1 MIKKILFDKKDRK
14 YYWEKG
20 DLNTSLGLIKESE
33 MNKEE
38 AVSNTNQ
45 KFRVMTANFIDN
57 LEKIKTGPAHTSLKD
72 IGAILTYTGISK
84 NSIVAEAGTG
94 CGYLTSIIA
103 RFVKR
108 VESYEKNEDFFNL
121 SRKNLEMLKI
131 DNVDIHNKDISDLK
145 VKFDLI
151 ILDLPD
157 PWNYKLENNL
167 KEGGYLVAYLP
178 NITQVKTLVNE
189 SKLHHEKTIEILERE
204 WYVDER
210 LRPKNFK
217 LGHSAFLV
225 FLRKS

>member
-1 MIKKILFDKKDRK
+1 MIRKALFDKKERK

-20 DLNTSLGLIKESE
+20 DLNTSFGLIKESE
-33 MNKEE
+33 MSKEE

-45 KFRVMTANFIDN
+45 KFRVMTANFLDN
-57 LEKIKTGPAHTSLKD
+57 LEKIKTGPAYTSLKD

-84 NSIVAEAGTG
+84 DSVIAEAGTG
-94 CGYLTSIIA
+94 SGFLTSILS

-108 VESYEKNEDFFNL
+108 IESYEKNADFFNL

-131 DNVDIHNKDISDLK
+131 NNVNLHNNDISELK
-145 VKFDLI
+145 GKFDLI
-151 ILDLPD
+151 ILDLLD
-157 PWNYKLENNL
+157 PWDYRLEENL
-167 KEGGYLVAYLP
+167 KEGCYLVAYLP
-178 NITQVKTLVNE
+178 NITQVKALVNE
-189 SKLHHEKTIEILERE
+189 SKLFHEKTIEILERE

-210 LRPKNFK
+210 LRPKNFR

>member
-1 MIKKILFDKKDRK
+1 MIRKALFDKKERK

-20 DLNTSLGLIKESE
+20 DLNTSFGLIKESE
-33 MNKEE
+33 MSKEE

-45 KFRVMTANFIDN
+45 KFRVMTANFLDN
-57 LEKIKTGPAHTSLKD
+57 LEKIKTGPAYTNLKD

-84 NSIVAEAGTG
+84 DSVIAEAGTG
-94 CGYLTSIIA
+94 SGFLTSVLS

-108 VESYEKNEDFFNL
+108 IESYEKNADFFNL

-131 DNVDIHNKDISDLK
+131 NNVNLHNNDISELK
-145 VKFDLI
+145 GKFDLI
-151 ILDLPD
+151 ILDLLD
-157 PWNYKLENNL
+157 PWNYRLEENL
-167 KEGGYLVAYLP
+167 KEGCYLVAYLP
-178 NITQVKTLVNE
+178 NITQVKALVNE
-189 SKLHHEKTIEILERE
+189 SRLYHEKTIEILERE

-225 FLRKS
+225 FLRKK

>member
-33 MNKEE
+33 MGKEE

-45 KFRVMTANFIDN
+45 KFRVMTANFLDN
-57 LEKIKTGPAHTSLKD
+57 LEKIKTGPAYTSLKD
-72 IGAILTYTGISK
+72 IGAILTCTGINK
-84 NSIVAEAGTG
+84 DSIVAEAGTG
-94 CGYLTSIIA
+94 SGYLTSIIA

-108 VESYEKNEDFFNL
+108 VESYEKNSDFFNL
-121 SRKNLEMLKI
+121 SKNNLEILKI
-131 DNVDIHNKDISDLK
+131 DNVNCHNKDISELK
-145 VKFDLI
+145 GKFDLI
-151 ILDLPD
+151 ILDLLD
-157 PWNYKLENNL
+157 PWNYKLEENL
-167 KEGGYLVAYLP
+167 KEGCYLVAYLP
-178 NITQVKTLVNE
+178 NITQVKSLVSE

-204 WYVDER
+204 WYVDDR

-225 FLRKS
+225 FLRKV